1 MRNTWNKRTRG
12 EKNKKRGA
20 GFLAAT
26 TAVSVNPRQ
35 DDAGKEKKEFEGRQ
49 VEVRMEILAEAIERG
64 QKSLSEFDSK
74 RLLKAYG
81 FPVVREVLVES
92 RSAAVRA
99 AKEIGLPIVLKGCS
113 PEIAHKTEKKLI
125 EVDLR
130 SLKEVERAY
139 EAITQRV
146 GDTHLD
152 GILVQEMVK
161 GSREL
166 VIGMIRDAQFGPCVM
181 FGLGGIFTEVLKDV
195 SFRIAP
201 LEKRD
206 ALEMAQE
213 IKGAPVLGA
222 FRGMSP
228 VDMDLLTAML
238 INTGRLGLELP
249 AVKEVDVNP
258 LIISGNR
265 PVAVDALVVL
275 EDSRAA

>member
-1 MRNTWNKRTRG
+1 M
-12 EKNKKRGA
+12 EMIEEALKK
-20 GFLAAT
+20 
-26 TAVSVNPRQ
+26 
-35 DDAGKEKKEFEGRQ
+35 
-49 VEVRMEILAEAIERG
+49 G
-64 QKSLSEFDSK
+64 QKTLSEYDSK
-74 RLLKAYG
+74 RLLGSYG
-81 FPVVREVLVES
+81 FQVVREKLVHS
-92 RSAAVRA
+92 RAGATKA
-99 AKEIGLPIVLKGCS
+99 AKEIGLPVVLKACS

-139 EAITQRV
+139 EAIAERA
-146 GDTHLD
+146 GESPLD

-213 IKGAPVLGA
+213 IKGAPILGP

-228 VDMDLLTAML
+228 VDMDLLASLLM
-238 INTGRLGLELP
+238 NAGKLGLDLE
-249 AVKEVDVNP
+249 AVKEVDANP
-258 LIISGNR
+258 LIISGNK
-265 PVAVDALVVL
+265 PIVVDALVVL
-275 EDSRAA
+275 EGGGKP

>member
-1 MRNTWNKRTRG
+1 
-12 EKNKKRGA
+12 
-20 GFLAAT
+20 
-26 TAVSVNPRQ
+26 
-35 DDAGKEKKEFEGRQ
+35 
-49 VEVRMEILAEAIERG
+49 MEMIAEALKRG
-64 QKSLSEFDSK
+64 QKGLSEFDSK
-74 RLLKAYG
+74 RLLQAYG
-81 FPVVREVLVES
+81 FPVVREVLVQS
-92 RSAAVRA
+92 RSGAAKA
-99 AKEIGLPIVLKGCS
+99 AKEIGLPVVLKGCS
-113 PEIAHKTEKKLI
+113 PAIAHKTEKKLI

-139 EAITQRV
+139 EAIVQRV
-146 GDTHLD
+146 GDTPLD

-213 IKGAPVLGA
+213 IKGAAVLGA

-228 VDMDLLTAML
+228 VDMDLLTSML
-238 INTGRLGLELP
+238 MNTGRLGLELP
-249 AVKEVDVNP
+249 SVKEVDVNP

-265 PVAVDALVVL
+265 PIAVDALVVL
-275 EDSRAA
+275 EDLKGN

>member
-1 MRNTWNKRTRG
+1 MDIL
-12 EKNKKRGA
+12 EQALKK
-20 GFLAAT
+20 
-26 TAVSVNPRQ
+26 
-35 DDAGKEKKEFEGRQ
+35 
-49 VEVRMEILAEAIERG
+49 G
-64 QKSLSEFDSK
+64 QKTLSEYDSK
-74 RLLKAYG
+74 RLLGSYE
-81 FPVVREVLVES
+81 FPVVRERLVHS
-92 RSAAVRA
+92 RAGAVKAAREV
-99 AKEIGLPIVLKGCS
+99 GLPVVLKACS

-130 SLKEVERAY
+130 SIKEVERAY
-139 EAITQRV
+139 EAIVERA
-146 GDTHLD
+146 GESPLD

-213 IKGAPVLGA
+213 IKGSPILGS

-228 VDMDLLTAML
+228 VDMDLLATLL
-238 INTGRLGLELP
+238 INAGKLGLDLE
-249 AVKEVDVNP
+249 AVKEVDANP
-258 LIISGNR
+258 LIISGNK
-265 PVAVDALVVL
+265 PIVVDALVVL
-275 EDSRAA
+275 EGGGKK

>member
-1 MRNTWNKRTRG
+1 MRRKSTPG
-12 EKNKKRGA
+12 
-20 GFLAAT
+20 L
-26 TAVSVNPRQ
+26 
-35 DDAGKEKKEFEGRQ
+35 
-49 VEVRMEILAEAIERG
+49 EVGMDIIQQALQKG
-64 QKSLSEFDSK
+64 QKTLSEYDSK
-74 RLLKAYG
+74 RLLSAYG
-81 FPVVREVLVES
+81 FPVVRETLAKS
-92 RSAAVRA
+92 RAAAVKA
-99 AKEIGLPIVLKGCS
+99 AKEMGFPVVLKGCS

-139 EAITQRV
+139 EAIVERV
-146 GDTHLD
+146 GGNGSLE

-195 SFRIAP
+195 TFRIAP
-201 LEKRD
+201 LERRD
-206 ALEMAQE
+206 AVEMAGE
-213 IKGAPVLGA
+213 IKGAAVLGS
-222 FRGMSP
+222 FRGMPP
-228 VDMDLLTAML
+228 VDMDLLVSML
-238 INTGRLGLELP
+238 MNAGKLGMELD

-275 EDSRAA
+275 QDPAKS

>member
-1 MRNTWNKRTRG
+1 
-12 EKNKKRGA
+12 
-20 GFLAAT
+20 
-26 TAVSVNPRQ
+26 
-35 DDAGKEKKEFEGRQ
+35 
-49 VEVRMEILAEAIERG
+49 MEIVAEALKRG
-64 QKSLSEFDSK
+64 QKGLSEFDSK
-74 RLLKAYG
+74 RLLQAYG
-81 FPVVREVLVES
+81 FPVVHEVLAQS
-92 RSAAVRA
+92 RSGAIRA
-99 AKEIGLPIVLKGCS
+99 AKEIGLPVVLKGCS

-139 EAITQRV
+139 EGIVQRV
-146 GDTHLD
+146 GDTPLD

-166 VIGMIRDAQFGPCVM
+166 VIGMIRDPQFGPCVM

-213 IKGAPVLGA
+213 IKGAAVLEA
-222 FRGMSP
+222 FRGMPP
-228 VDMDLLTAML
+228 VDRELLTSML
-238 INTGRLGLELP
+238 MNTGRLGLELP

-265 PVAVDALVVL
+265 PIAVDALVVL
-275 EDSRAA
+275 EDAKGN

>member
-1 MRNTWNKRTRG
+1 MKIIQ
-12 EKNKKRGA
+12 EALKK
-20 GFLAAT
+20 
-26 TAVSVNPRQ
+26 
-35 DDAGKEKKEFEGRQ
+35 
-49 VEVRMEILAEAIERG
+49 G
-64 QKSLSEFDSK
+64 QKTLSEYESK
-74 RLLKAYG
+74 KLLKAYG
-81 FPVVREVLVES
+81 FPVVREKLVDS
-92 RSAAVRA
+92 RAGAVKA
-99 AKEIGLPIVLKGCS
+99 AKAIGLPVVLKGCS
-113 PEIAHKTEKKLI
+113 AEIAHKTEKKLI

-130 SLKEVERAY
+130 TLKEVQRAY
-139 EAITQRV
+139 DGIRERV
-146 GDTHLD
+146 GSTPLD

-201 LEKRD
+201 LERRD
-206 ALEMAQE
+206 ALEMAKE

-222 FRGMSP
+222 FRGMAP
-228 VDMDLLTAML
+228 IDMDLLVSML
-238 INTGRLGLELP
+238 INAGKLGLELE

-275 EDSRAA
+275 EDQGKS

>member
-1 MRNTWNKRTRG
+1 
-12 EKNKKRGA
+12 
-20 GFLAAT
+20 
-26 TAVSVNPRQ
+26 
-35 DDAGKEKKEFEGRQ
+35 
-49 VEVRMEILAEAIERG
+49 MEIVAEALKRG
-64 QKSLSEFDSK
+64 QKGLSEFDSK
-74 RLLKAYG
+74 RLLQAYG
-81 FPVVREVLVES
+81 FPVVHEVLAQS
-92 RSAAVRA
+92 RSGAIRA
-99 AKEIGLPIVLKGCS
+99 AKEIGLPVVLKGCS

-139 EAITQRV
+139 EAIVQRV
-146 GDTHLD
+146 GDTPLD

-166 VIGMIRDAQFGPCVM
+166 VIGMIRDPQFGPCVM

-213 IKGAPVLGA
+213 IKGAAVLEA
-222 FRGMSP
+222 FRGMPP
-228 VDMDLLTAML
+228 VDRELLTSML
-238 INTGRLGLELP
+238 MNTGRLGLELP

-265 PVAVDALVVL
+265 PIAVDALVVL
-275 EDSRAA
+275 EDAKGN

>member
-1 MRNTWNKRTRG
+1 
-12 EKNKKRGA
+12 
-20 GFLAAT
+20 
-26 TAVSVNPRQ
+26 
-35 DDAGKEKKEFEGRQ
+35 
-49 VEVRMEILAEAIERG
+49 MEIIQVALKKG
-64 QKSLSEFDSK
+64 QRTLSEYDSK
-74 RLLKAYG
+74 RLLSAYG
-81 FPVVREVLVES
+81 FPVVREKLVNT
-92 RSAAVRA
+92 RAGAVKA
-99 AKEIGLPIVLKGCS
+99 AKEIGLPVVLKGCS
-113 PEIAHKTEKKLI
+113 AEISHKTEKKLI

-130 SLKEVERAY
+130 TLKEVQQAY
-139 EAITQRV
+139 DEIVERV
-146 GDTHLD
+146 GDTPLD

-201 LEKRD
+201 LERRD

-222 FRGMSP
+222 FRGMPP
-228 VDMDLLTAML
+228 VDMDLLVSML
-238 INTGRLGLELP
+238 ISAGKLGLELE

-258 LIISGNR
+258 LIIAGNK

-275 EDSRAA
+275 EDKGKA

>member
-1 MRNTWNKRTRG
+1 
-12 EKNKKRGA
+12 
-20 GFLAAT
+20 
-26 TAVSVNPRQ
+26 
-35 DDAGKEKKEFEGRQ
+35 
-49 VEVRMEILAEAIERG
+49 MEIIQEALKKG
-64 QKSLSEFDSK
+64 QKTLSEYESK
-74 RLLKAYG
+74 RLLSAYG
-81 FPVVREVLVES
+81 FPVVREKLVNT
-92 RSAAVRA
+92 RAGAVKA
-99 AKEIGLPIVLKGCS
+99 AKEIGLPVVLKGCS
-113 PEIAHKTEKKLI
+113 PQISHKTEKKLI

-130 SLKEVERAY
+130 TLKEVQRAY
-139 EAITQRV
+139 DEIVERV
-146 GDTHLD
+146 GDTPLD

-201 LEKRD
+201 LERRD

-222 FRGMSP
+222 FRGMPP
-228 VDMDLLTAML
+228 VDMELLVSML
-238 INTGRLGLELP
+238 IHAGKLGLELE

-258 LIISGNR
+258 LIISGNK

-275 EDSRAA
+275 EDKAKT